1 MLKIILSD
9 KISGSQKKSNLFWAC
24 CNENLSLMWVYLCS
38 GEMQGEPS
46 ASPPSNAPAKKNFTR
61 CTFDEFLLH
70 LLDRS
75 KSKTP
80 SLDNDKTRLPPARL
94 SAPAHLKF
102 TPLLCSILVRRYF
115 GKTVLPLAKSTLILQ
130 QKQKGWTSLQNLCW
144 CSWLSDRQDS
154 LHCVA
159 ILY

>member
-1 MLKIILSD
+1 
-9 KISGSQKKSNLFWAC
+9 
-24 CNENLSLMWVYLCS
+24 
-38 GEMQGEPS
+38 MQGEPS
-46 ASPPSNAPAKKNFTR
+46 ASPPSNAPEKNSTY
-61 CTFDEFLLH
+61 TFDEFLLH

-102 TPLLCSILVRRYF
+102 TPLLCSNLVRRYF

-130 QKQKGWTSLQNLCW
+130 QQKK
-144 CSWLSDRQDS
+144 DE
-154 LHCVA
+154 LHSRISVDAVDCLTGKTHCIVEE
-159 ILY
+159 

>member
-1 MLKIILSD
+1 
-9 KISGSQKKSNLFWAC
+9 
-24 CNENLSLMWVYLCS
+24 
-38 GEMQGEPS
+38 MQGEPS
-46 ASPPSNAPAKKNFTR
+46 ASLPSNAPERKLYNH
-61 CTFDEFLLH
+61 TFDEFLLH

-80 SLDNDKTRLPPARL
+80 SLDNDKTGLPPARL

-130 QKQKGWTSLQNLCW
+130 QQKK
-144 CSWLSDRQDS
+144 DE
-154 LHCVA
+154 LHSRISVDAVDCLTGKTHCIVEE
-159 ILY
+159 